1 VNKLPIKYL
10 RALRARALAVT
21 FLLCLTVGIAFAA
34 DFGVLASAE
43 PEFNS
48 ASGEDD
54 FSFTGSLRPWL
65 SAAPSEKTQLYF
77 SLKLSLDWED
87 KELQPFLVELDR
99 TEFIW
104 RPAEGIFLDLGRQ
117 YVKDRGELIL
127 SGLFD
132 GVSGNMSLGR
142 VRLGLGAFYTG
153 LLYKET
159 AEITMNAGDLEKYA
173 AKLDYTDWD
182 SYFASRRVL
191 FMING
196 EVPDLSPRTSLA
208 FTVLGQFDVNDA
220 GNGDA
225 LHTQYLEIGYF
236 FAPLET
242 LRFSAAAVFGLAEE
256 AGDTRLHFAASA
268 GAEWEVPGALPD
280 LFALRGR
287 WSSGEVNDTAG
298 AFIPVRSSAQGL
310 VFTPKLSGLATVK
323 GSYTARLRQTVS
335 AEAGFTYFFRTD
347 TETVSDPELDPLSDS
362 RLLGGEASGT
372 VTWAPDSA
380 LRFWIGGGAFFPQM
394 GGACISGAET
404 RWKLL
409 AGAAVSF

>member
-1 VNKLPIKYL
+1 LAIKYL
-10 RALRARALAVT
+10 RALTAA
-21 FLLCLTVGIAFAA
+21 FLLCLPAGTAFAA
-34 DFGVLASAE
+34 DFGIVASAE
-43 PEFNS
+43 PAFNS
-48 ASGEDD
+48 GFGADD
-54 FSFTGSLRPWL
+54 FSLTGSLLPWL
-65 SAAPSEKTQLYF
+65 SATPSEKTRLYV
-77 SLKLSLDWED
+77 SLKLTLDWEG

-104 RPAEGIFLDLGRQ
+104 RPAGGIFLDLGRQ
-117 YVKDRGELIL
+117 NVRDNGDLIL

-132 GVSGNMSLGR
+132 GISGNFSLGR
-142 VRLGLGAFYTG
+142 VQLGLGAFYTG

-159 AEITMNAGDLEKYA
+159 AEITMNAADLERYA
-173 AKLDYTDWD
+173 KKLDYTDLD

-208 FTVLGQFDVNDA
+208 VTILGQLDVNDA
-220 GNGDA
+220 GNGD

-242 LRFSAAAVFGLAEE
+242 LRFNAAGVAGLAEE
-256 AGDTRLHFAASA
+256 AGDLRLHFAAAA

-287 WSSGEVNDTAG
+287 WSSGALNDTAG
-298 AFIPVRSSAQGL
+298 AYIPVSSHGQGL

-323 GSYTARLRQTVS
+323 GSYSARLHRTVS
-335 AEAGFTYFFRTD
+335 AEVGFSYFFRTD

-372 VTWAPDSA
+372 ITWAPDSA
-380 LRFWIGGGAFFPQM
+380 LRFWVGGGAFFPQM
-394 GGACISGAET
+394 GGAFISGAGA

-409 AGAAVSF
+409 AGAAVAF